1 MPTQLFP
8 APSGQHDISYDDAKQ
23 LIDDYV
29 SIVPAGD
36 RNQPGIMGGIFD
48 IEAIKDIINQEG
60 VYGLRYYYGFDA
72 ANKQRNIIL
81 VGTDE
86 YGNDTN
92 FTGMLKERAYM
103 NPPFIGSII

>member
-1 MPTQLFP
+1 MSTQLFP
-8 APSGQHDISYDDAKQ
+8 APCGQHDISLLEAKTF
-23 LIDDYV
+23 INDYV
-29 SIVPAGD
+29 NTVPLAD

-72 ANKQRNIIL
+72 VAKERNIIL

-86 YGNDTN
+86 YGDDTN
-92 FTGMLKERAYM
+92 FTSMLKERGVK
-103 NPPFIGSII
+103 NPPIIGAL